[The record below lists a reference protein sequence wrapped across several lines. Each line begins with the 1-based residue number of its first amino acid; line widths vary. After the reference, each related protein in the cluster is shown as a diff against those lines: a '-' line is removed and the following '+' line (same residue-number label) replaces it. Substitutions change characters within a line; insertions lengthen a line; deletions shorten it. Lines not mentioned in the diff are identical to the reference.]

1 MEVSVETSET
11 PKATIST
18 RGSIFNVIG
27 MDSKEFPPLPELE
40 EKKEFTF
47 DREELI
53 SMLKSVSYAQSVN
66 EERYML
72 KGVFFKSWME
82 NYHWLP
88 QTAEDWP

>member
-1 MEVSVETSET
+1 
-11 PKATIST
+11 
-18 RGSIFNVIG
+18 

-66 EERYML
+66 EEI
-72 KGVFFKSWME
+72 
-82 NYHWLP
+82 H
-88 QTAEDWP
+88 A